1 MCSKTRGRCALIGPP
16 YGCLSP
22 APPEDPPPKLDNE
35 TEREEKGEK
44 KQIRESSE
52 RENSL
57 VIADAGFLPPLP
69 RGAPSVFRR

>member
-52 RENSL
+52 REKLTGYRRRGVPSAL
-57 VIADAGFLPPLP
+57 ASRCALCLP
-69 RGAPSVFRR
+69 